1 MTRHPAHTTRT
12 ACRSTATLRC
22 ALATLAALTVCV
34 VLGIVA
40 GSAGAVTNGFAVTP
54 LRFDAKVTAGTAKT
68 YQISVLNSYSTR
80 AAFVVTKQDFAGS
93 QSDPYAAPVFLGGQ
107 VDSPISGAD
116 WLVPNTT
123 SFSLDPGDT
132 KVVNVSVNVPSGATG
147 GHYAA
152 IMIGSPTQT
161 ISADLKAKSQVAVL
175 FMLNAGGVPP
185 PELVIDDVYVND
197 GGDVVIDYTNNGDTA
212 VEPDGKLQFRD
223 PITGELL
230 DTNKNKCGETGNAL
244 PGATG
249 RCIIET
255 DGEDGSALLKR
266 GSAQLVDDSG
276 ARATAK
282 MPIEWS
288 GSLAS
293 LLLPLAGVCLLV
305 FYFAFLR
312 RRREEEEDDVL
323 PPHAT

>member
-1 MTRHPAHTTRT
+1 MTRPLAHTVRT
-12 ACRSTATLRC
+12 ARRSPAMLRC
-22 ALATLAALTVCV
+22 ALASVVALMAVM

-40 GSAGAVTNGFAVTP
+40 TPAGAVTNGFAVTP
-54 LRFDAKVTAGTAKT
+54 LRYDAKVTAGISKT
-68 YQISVLNSYSTR
+68 YPVSVLNSYSTR
-80 AAFVVTKQDFAGS
+80 ATFVVTKQDFAGS

-116 WLVPNTT
+116 WLDPSTT
-123 SFSLDPGDT
+123 SFALDPGDT
-132 KVVNVSVNVPSGATG
+132 KVVNVTVRAPSGATG

-152 IMIGSPTQT
+152 IMIGSPTQA
-161 ISADLKAKSQVAVL
+161 ISSDLKAKSQVAVL

-212 VEPDGKLQFRD
+212 VEPDGTLEYRD
-223 PITGELL
+223 PITGEILST
-230 DTNKNKCGETGNAL
+230 DKGKCGTTGNAL
-244 PGATG
+244 PGSAG

-266 GSAQLVDDSG
+266 GSVLISDDSG

-293 LLLPLAGVCLLV
+293 LLLPLAGVSLLV

-312 RRREEEEDDVL
+312 RRREEEEDEVL
-323 PPHAT
+323 PPVG